1 MWCDDTIFICT
12 LYKIW
17 IHAKKTTKNNKAYY
31 EYVFRGSC
39 WSQRILVGHIASA
52 ICGSKGAVDIS
63 EKSFVQPWHVFIKP
77 PDDIQTAQLYNCFAH
92 SKVFFLRSWLAVAM
106 KLLTWKV
113 RSKGVLV
120 KIFINQTSLKPVDQI
135 FKVIDHRT
143 PPPDKR

>member
-1 MWCDDTIFICT
+1 MNPC
-12 LYKIW
+12 
-17 IHAKKTTKNNKAYY
+17 KKNNQKNNKAYY

-77 PDDIQTAQLYNCFAH
+77 PDDIETTQLYNCSAH
-92 SKVFFLRSWLAVAM
+92 SKAFFWDLGWQWPWSCWPERSDL
-106 KLLTWKV
+106 
-113 RSKGVLV
+113 KGVLV